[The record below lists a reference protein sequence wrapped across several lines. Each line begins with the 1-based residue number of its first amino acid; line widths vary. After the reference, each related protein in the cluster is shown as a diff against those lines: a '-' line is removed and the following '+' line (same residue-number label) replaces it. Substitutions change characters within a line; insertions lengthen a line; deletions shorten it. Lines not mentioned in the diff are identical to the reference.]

1 MAGGPLG
8 KEEPVMGAKL
18 GGGGGGKKGGHSLST
33 EPNVIPFIDIL
44 LVLLIIFM
52 VAAPAPTVDVNI
64 DLPPPTPP
72 ENQTPDSAKPV
83 FLFIDAN
90 GNLAINDV
98 GIRNDQIQEELYK
111 AIRTVNPN
119 TPNPFDERVFVRGA
133 FSLPFREVMKV
144 MDQVMSAGYYKVGLV
159 TEDVDAPAQ

>member
-1 MAGGPLG
+1 
-8 KEEPVMGAKL
+8 MGAKL
-18 GGGGGGKKGGHSLST
+18 GGGGGGKRGKHTPST

-72 ENQTPDSAKPV
+72 ENQVQDAAKPV
-83 FLFIDAN
+83 FLFIDGN
-90 GNLAINDV
+90 RNLAINDV
-98 GIRNDQIQEELYK
+98 PIRNDQIQTELYK
-111 AIRTVNPN
+111 AIRVVNPA
-119 TPNPFDERVFVRGA
+119 TENPFDERVFVRGA
-133 FSLPFREVMKV
+133 FSLSFRDVMEV
-144 MDQVMSAGYYKVGLV
+144 MDQVMGAGFYKVGLV

>member
-1 MAGGPLG
+1 
-8 KEEPVMGAKL
+8 MGAKL
-18 GGGGGGKKGGHSLST
+18 GGGGGGGKRGQHSPST

-72 ENQTPDSAKPV
+72 ENQTPDQAKPV

-90 GNLAINDV
+90 GNLAINEV
-98 GIRNDQIQEELYK
+98 GIRHEQIQEELYK
-111 AIRTVNPN
+111 AIRAVNPS
-119 TPNPFDERVFVRGA
+119 TPNPFEERVFVRGA
-133 FSLPFREVMKV
+133 FSLPFRDVMKV
-144 MDQVMSAGYYKVGLV
+144 MDEVMGAGYYKVGLV
-159 TEDVDAPAQ
+159 TEDVDAPAAP